1 MAALIVHRQQPVGL
15 RICTAPYLLPLL
27 LLALLS
33 PSSADSTPSILV
45 LLDTGKTHHGVVLDH
60 IRKSIVQGYEGR
72 MHPRIE
78 SLDSAEFDHST
89 VDSLQP
95 DLIVTIGV
103 AAAARLH
110 GQAGSA
116 AEMNIFLPRAAYQQ
130 LHEGSSGRPA
140 AIFLD
145 QPFERQLA
153 LARVLRPNAKR
164 AGMLR
169 AATTEQSSAD
179 LKGTALR
186 FGFELYVAPITG
198 GGDAAEAIDQ
208 VLASSDLIIA
218 TFDREAYKP
227 ATMKWLLYLAFQQQR
242 PIIGFSQALLRAGA
256 VASVYSTTEQIA
268 EHAAELIRDWLNTGR
283 VPSGYHYPRYYDI
296 GLNAPV
302 AKMLDVTPVDQVE
315 LLTRMRDA
323 LGDPR

>member
-1 MAALIVHRQQPVGL
+1 MAALIVRRQQPAGL
-15 RICTAPYLLPLL
+15 RICTAPCLLLLL
-27 LLALLS
+27 LLAQLS
-33 PSSADSTPSILV
+33 PVSADSTPSILV
-45 LLDTGKTHHGVVLDH
+45 LLDTGKAHHGVVLDH
-60 IRKSIVQGYEGR
+60 FRKLVVQGHEGSMR
-72 MHPRIE
+72 PRIE
-78 SLDSAEFDHST
+78 SLNSPEFDHTT

-103 AAAARLH
+103 AAAARLR
-110 GQAGSA
+110 GQVGSA
-116 AEMNIFLPRAAYQQ
+116 AEMNMFLPRAAYQQ
-130 LHEGSSGRPA
+130 LHKGNSGAPA

-145 QPFERQLA
+145 QPIERQLA
-153 LARVLRPNAKR
+153 LARVLQPNAKR

-186 FGFELYVAPITG
+186 FGFELYFAPITG
-198 GGDAAEAIDQ
+198 DGDAAEAIDQ

-256 VASVYSTTEQIA
+256 VATVYSTTEQIA
-268 EHAAELIRDWLNTGR
+268 AHAAELVRDWLNTGKM
-283 VPSGYHYPRYYDI
+283 PSGSHYPRYYDI

-302 AKMLDVTPVDQVE
+302 AKMLNVTPVDEAE
-315 LLTRMRDA
+315 LFTKMRDA
-323 LGDPR
+323 LGDPK